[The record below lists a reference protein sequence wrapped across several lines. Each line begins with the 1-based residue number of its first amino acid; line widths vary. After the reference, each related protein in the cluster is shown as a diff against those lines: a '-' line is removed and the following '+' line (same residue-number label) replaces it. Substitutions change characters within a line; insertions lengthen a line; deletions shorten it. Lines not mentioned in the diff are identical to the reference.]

1 MNHAGFQFRLN
12 SLQYKIKS
20 LAKYLQWS
28 PMKRLLQIVF
38 YGHKTETQMLLSHPN
53 LNNRQKNGLLK
64 EKNCNFRT
72 QNLTNPA
79 AESAR

>member
-1 MNHAGFQFRLN
+1 
-12 SLQYKIKS
+12 
-20 LAKYLQWS
+20 
-28 PMKRLLQIVF
+28 MKRLLQIAF

-53 LNNRQKNGLLK
+53 LNYRQKIGLSK
-64 EKNCNFRT
+64 EKKYNFRT

>member
-1 MNHAGFQFRLN
+1 
-12 SLQYKIKS
+12 
-20 LAKYLQWS
+20 
-28 PMKRLLQIVF
+28 MKRLLQIAF

-53 LNNRQKNGLLK
+53 LNYRQKMGLLK
-64 EKNCNFRT
+64 EKKYNFRT